1 MDGGGPAEGG
11 RGHTEEEEGHISPPS
26 PLITR
31 PQPISPLPLQ
41 ASRSPHT
48 AHRTPRHRTVN
59 NPPLAPFLSRVAL
72 HNILQCLCSQE
83 LIEPKLA
90 ATSAATSYS
99 VFPPSEAPNSPLPAA
114 DLTPKLPSAAVASI
128 SPEAAAA
135 VPKAVAEA
143 VAVPEP
149 PPVIALGPDTGA
161 TVRSKAAGKT
171 FDWYKVGDLA
181 QDWQARAKPP
191 RSNENAATVRFESRR
206 SVSKHYIV
214 STC

>member
-1 MDGGGPAEGG
+1 MHPF
-11 RGHTEEEEGHISPPS
+11 HI
-26 PLITR
+26 
-31 PQPISPLPLQ
+31 
-41 ASRSPHT
+41 H
-48 AHRTPRHRTVN
+48 
-59 NPPLAPFLSRVAL
+59 SRVV
-72 HNILQCLCSQE
+72 HNTLQCLCLQE

-99 VFPPSEAPNSPLPAA
+99 VFQPSEAPNSSAAAPLPAA
-114 DLTPKLPSAAVASI
+114 DPTPKLSSAAVAST

-149 PPVIALGPDTGA
+149 PPVTALGPDTGA

-181 QDWQARAKPP
+181 QDWQVRQAPAFQRNASHAKHPRHISPFLAASYAKLEPP
-191 RSNENAATVRFESRR
+191 SAHKSFPCTP
-206 SVSKHYIV
+206 
-214 STC
+214 

>member
-1 MDGGGPAEGG
+1 MHPF
-11 RGHTEEEEGHISPPS
+11 HI
-26 PLITR
+26 
-31 PQPISPLPLQ
+31 
-41 ASRSPHT
+41 H
-48 AHRTPRHRTVN
+48 
-59 NPPLAPFLSRVAL
+59 SRVV

-99 VFPPSEAPNSPLPAA
+99 VFQPSEAPNSSAAAPLPAA
-114 DLTPKLPSAAVASI
+114 DPTPKLSAAAVAST

-149 PPVIALGPDTGA
+149 PPVTALGPDTGA
-161 TVRSKAAGKT
+161 TVRLKAAGKT

-181 QDWQARAKPP
+181 QDWQARAEPP
-191 RSNENAATVRFESRR
+191 RSNAMPLMPSWSHPRHR
-206 SVSKHYIV
+206 SPFLALPSSPLLPIV
-214 STC
+214 ARPPRSFFWSCAE

>member
-1 MDGGGPAEGG
+1 MHPF
-11 RGHTEEEEGHISPPS
+11 HI
-26 PLITR
+26 
-31 PQPISPLPLQ
+31 
-41 ASRSPHT
+41 H
-48 AHRTPRHRTVN
+48 
-59 NPPLAPFLSRVAL
+59 SRVV

-99 VFPPSEAPNSPLPAA
+99 VFQPSEAPNSSAAAPLPAA
-114 DLTPKLPSAAVASI
+114 DPTPKLSSAAVAST

-143 VAVPEP
+143 VAVPET
-149 PPVIALGPDTGA
+149 PPVTALGPDTDA

-191 RSNENAATVRFESRR
+191 RSNAMPPMPSWSHTRCR
-206 SVSKHYIV
+206 SSFLALASSPLLPVARPPRSCFW
-214 STC
+214 SCAE

>member
-1 MDGGGPAEGG
+1 MHPF
-11 RGHTEEEEGHISPPS
+11 HI
-26 PLITR
+26 
-31 PQPISPLPLQ
+31 
-41 ASRSPHT
+41 H
-48 AHRTPRHRTVN
+48 
-59 NPPLAPFLSRVAL
+59 SRVV

-114 DLTPKLPSAAVASI
+114 DPTPKLSSAAVAST

-143 VAVPEP
+143 VAVPETS
-149 PPVIALGPDTGA
+149 PVTALGPDTGA

-181 QDWQARAKPP
+181 QDWQARAEPP
-191 RSNENAATVRFESRR
+191 RSNAMPLMPSWSHPRHISPFLAASYAKLEPPSAQKSFPCTP
-206 SVSKHYIV
+206 
-214 STC
+214 